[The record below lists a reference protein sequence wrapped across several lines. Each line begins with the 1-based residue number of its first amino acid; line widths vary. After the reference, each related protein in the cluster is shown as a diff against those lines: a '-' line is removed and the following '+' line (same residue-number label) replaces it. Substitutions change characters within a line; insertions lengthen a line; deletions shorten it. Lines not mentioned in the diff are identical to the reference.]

1 MRGNNF
7 LMNKLGRV
15 VAGLLIAAVV
25 GGYNY
30 FTQGSFDLGGNS
42 GSGQTAAN
50 GQSGN
55 APEITNQN
63 ALLTKIRQAKEDTN
77 SQFWMTAEGTVIK
90 NLKDDTKGSQHQ
102 KFLIRLAP
110 DITLLVAHNIDLA
123 PRAPVNEGNKV
134 TIKGRYEW
142 NNRGGVLHW
151 THHDP
156 KGRKEGGWIYAG
168 GQYYK

>member
-15 VAGLLIAAVV
+15 VAGLLIAAAV

-30 FTQGSFDLGGNS
+30 FTQGSFDLGSLGGN
-42 GSGQTAAN
+42 GQSASN
-50 GQSGN
+50 GQSGQ
-55 APEITNQN
+55 APEIANQN
-63 ALLTKIRQAKEDTN
+63 ALLTKIRKAKEDTN

-102 KFLIRLAP
+102 KFLFKLAP

-123 PRAPVNEGNKV
+123 PRAPVREGDKIK
-134 TIKGRYEW
+134 IKGRYEW

-156 KGRKEGGWIYAG
+156 KGRKESGWIYAG

>member
-7 LMNKLGRV
+7 LMKKLGRV
-15 VAGLLIAAVV
+15 VAGLLIAAAV

-30 FTQGSFDLGGNS
+30 FTQGSFDLGGSSS
-42 GSGQTAAN
+42 GGQIATN

-123 PRAPVNEGNKV
+123 PRAPINEGDKI

-156 KGRKEGGWIYAG
+156 KGRKESGWIYAG